1 LYLYKYVLKQW
12 IQCGAFS
19 IHEALQRRQL
29 RPIAV
34 EVHGCDG
41 PVLHAGPAARDL
53 YRVARHG
60 LELLDHQVHPVQTL
74 VFKVARSRLRR
85 RRAPA
90 VAATNADANPTAAP
104 ADVDIEVPPAGPA
117 GSGERSAGDQEAESN
132 ASPGSWWW
140 TGHFL

>member
-1 LYLYKYVLKQW
+1 MVRSFTPGGCEELLVAGG
-12 IQCGAFS
+12 GA
-19 IHEALQRRQL
+19 
-29 RPIAV
+29 
-34 EVHGCDG
+34 EVG
-41 PVLHAGPAARDL
+41 AGPAARDL